1 MTTSDP
7 PLYIRML
14 AWLISIV
21 GYTTSLLSVLIV
33 QIFPPCNADYPIYY
47 SDQPSHHLE
56 RRLSYPTFVSPSGSK
71 QDAMPSPQKA
81 NPCSQF
87 PSSSYRPCPDY
98 SKDSD
103 MPQFTDPFE
112 ARRNLAALPV
122 RSVTL
127 PQFIPRGPSPKTV
140 EVAARTVLIPDIVI
154 QIPEEGS
161 NSIHVLPQSTACVSS
176 RAQTLLGTKNA
187 LHMVFYK
194 RWYRNEN
201 RFS

>member
-1 MTTSDP
+1 MSTSDP

-21 GYTTSLLSVLIV
+21 GYTTSILSVLIV
-33 QIFPPCNADYPIYY
+33 QIFPPCNADYPVYY
-47 SDQPSHHLE
+47 SGQPSHHLE
-56 RRLSYPTFVSPSGSK
+56 RRRSHPTFVPPFDSK
-71 QDAMPSPQKA
+71 QDINAISGPQKA
-81 NPCSQF
+81 KP
-87 PSSSYRPCPDY
+87 Y
-98 SKDSD
+98 SD
-103 MPQFTDPFE
+103 MPKFTDPFE
-112 ARRNLAALPV
+112 ARQNLAVFPV

-127 PQFIPRGPSPKTV
+127 PQFIPQCPSPQTM
-140 EVAARTVLIPDIVI
+140 EVAACTVLIPDIVI

-161 NSIHVLPQSTACVSS
+161 NGIHVLPQSTACVSS
-176 RAQTLLGTKNA
+176 RAQTLLGTKNP